1 MERADWPLHTA
12 TPHPYGDRV
21 KKKSASYASDKDI
34 LLKRLRRV
42 EGQVGGI
49 ARMIEDERYCVDV
62 LQQIASMQSA
72 ADAVAMI
79 LLENHV
85 KGCAVDGL
93 RAGKEERVDELVGVI
108 RKYLKR

>member
-1 MERADWPLHTA
+1 MKRQPN
-12 TPHPYGDRV
+12 
-21 KKKSASYASDKDI
+21 SYAADKDN
-34 LLKRLRRV
+34 LLRRLNRI
-42 EGQVGGI
+42 EGQSRGI
-49 ARMIEDERYCVDV
+49 SRMIEEDRYCVDV

-85 KGCAVDGL
+85 KGCVADGL
-93 RAGKEERVDELVGVI
+93 RSGQEERVDEMVGVI

>member
-1 MERADWPLHTA
+1 M
-12 TPHPYGDRV
+12 
-21 KKKSASYASDKDI
+21 KKAASYAAEKER
-34 LLKRLRRV
+34 LLQRLRRI

-49 ARMIEDERYCVDV
+49 SRMIEDDRYCVDV

-85 KGCAVDGL
+85 KGCVVDGL
-93 RAGKEERVDELVGVI
+93 RLGKEERVDEMVGVI

>member
-1 MERADWPLHTA
+1 M
-12 TPHPYGDRV
+12 
-21 KKKSASYASDKDI
+21 KKSPNSYADQKDNV
-34 LLKRLRRV
+34 LRRLNRI
-42 EGQVGGI
+42 EGQIRGI
-49 ARMIEDERYCVDV
+49 SRMLEEDRYCVEV

-85 KGCAVDGL
+85 KGCVADGL
-93 RAGKEERVDELVGVI
+93 RSGNEERVEEVVGVI

>member
-1 MERADWPLHTA
+1 MITTMKRKPN
-12 TPHPYGDRV
+12 
-21 KKKSASYASDKDI
+21 SYAADKDS
-34 LLKRLRRV
+34 LLLRLNRI
-42 EGQVGGI
+42 EGQIRGI
-49 ARMIEDERYCVDV
+49 SRMIEEDRYCVEV

-85 KGCAVDGL
+85 KGCVADGL
-93 RAGKEERVDELVGVI
+93 RSGNEERVEEVVGVI

>member
-1 MERADWPLHTA
+1 M
-12 TPHPYGDRV
+12 
-21 KKKSASYASDKDI
+21 KKNTASYTAEKER
-34 LLKRLRRV
+34 LLQRLRRI

-49 ARMIEDERYCVDV
+49 SRMIEDDRYCVDV

-85 KGCAVDGL
+85 KGCVVDGL
-93 RAGKEERVDELVGVI
+93 RTGKEERVDELVGVI

>member
-1 MERADWPLHTA
+1 MKRQPN
-12 TPHPYGDRV
+12 
-21 KKKSASYASDKDI
+21 SYAADKDN
-34 LLKRLRRV
+34 LLRRLNRI
-42 EGQVGGI
+42 EGQSRGI
-49 ARMIEDERYCVDV
+49 SRMIEEDRYCVDV

-85 KGCAVDGL
+85 KGCVADGL
-93 RAGKEERVDELVGVI
+93 RSGKEERVDEMVGVI

>member
-1 MERADWPLHTA
+1 MKKA
-12 TPHPYGDRV
+12 T
-21 KKKSASYASDKDI
+21 SYAGEKER
-34 LLKRLRRV
+34 LLQRLRRI

-49 ARMIEDERYCVDV
+49 SRMIEDDRYCVDV

-85 KGCAVDGL
+85 KGCVVDGL
-93 RAGKEERVDELVGVI
+93 RAGKEERVDEMVGVI

>member
-1 MERADWPLHTA
+1 MKAKPN
-12 TPHPYGDRV
+12 
-21 KKKSASYASDKDI
+21 SYAGDKEKI
-34 LLKRLRRV
+34 LLRLSRI
-42 EGQVGGI
+42 EGQIRGI
-49 ARMIEDERYCVDV
+49 SRMIEEDRYCVEV

-85 KGCAVDGL
+85 KGCVADGL
-93 RAGKEERVDELVGVI
+93 RTGKEDRVDEMVGVI

>member
-1 MERADWPLHTA
+1 M
-12 TPHPYGDRV
+12 
-21 KKKSASYASDKDI
+21 KKDTASYTAEKER
-34 LLKRLRRV
+34 LLQRLRRI

-49 ARMIEDERYCVDV
+49 SRMIEDDRYCVDV

-85 KGCAVDGL
+85 KGCVVDGL
-93 RAGKEERVDELVGVI
+93 RTGKEERVDELVGVI

>member
-1 MERADWPLHTA
+1 M
-12 TPHPYGDRV
+12 
-21 KKKSASYASDKDI
+21 KKSPNSYADQKDNV
-34 LLKRLRRV
+34 LRRLNRI
-42 EGQVGGI
+42 EGQIRGI
-49 ARMIEDERYCVDV
+49 SRMLEEDRYCVEV

-85 KGCAVDGL
+85 KGCVADGL
-93 RAGKEERVDELVGVI
+93 RSGNEERVEEVVAVI

>member
-1 MERADWPLHTA
+1 MKRKPN
-12 TPHPYGDRV
+12 
-21 KKKSASYASDKDI
+21 SYAADKDN
-34 LLKRLRRV
+34 LLLRLSRI
-42 EGQVGGI
+42 EGQIRGI
-49 ARMIEDERYCVDV
+49 SRMIEEDRYCVDV

-85 KGCAVDGL
+85 KGCVADGL
-93 RAGKEERVDELVGVI
+93 RSGNEERVEEVVGVI

>member
-1 MERADWPLHTA
+1 MKRS
-12 TPHPYGDRV
+12 V
-21 KKKSASYASDKDI
+21 SYAADKER
-34 LLKRLRRV
+34 LLQRLRRI

-49 ARMIEDERYCVDV
+49 SRMIEDDRYCVEI

-72 ADAVAMI
+72 ADAIAMI

-85 KGCAVDGL
+85 KGCVAEGL
-93 RAGKEERVDELVGVI
+93 RSGKEERVDEMVGVI

>member
-1 MERADWPLHTA
+1 MERA
-12 TPHPYGDRV
+12 
-21 KKKSASYASDKDI
+21 SSSYAADKDN
-34 LLKRLRRV
+34 LLLRLHRI

-49 ARMIEDERYCVDV
+49 RRMIQKDRYCVAV

-85 KGCAVDGL
+85 KGCVADGL
-93 RAGKEERVDELVGVI
+93 RTGQEERVDEVVGVV

>member
-1 MERADWPLHTA
+1 MKKHTA
-12 TPHPYGDRV
+12 
-21 KKKSASYASDKDI
+21 SYTAEKER
-34 LLKRLRRV
+34 LLQRLRRI

-49 ARMIEDERYCVDV
+49 SRMIEDDRYCVDV

-85 KGCAVDGL
+85 KGCVVDGL
-93 RAGKEERVDELVGVI
+93 RTGKEERVDELVGVI

>member
-1 MERADWPLHTA
+1 MKKA
-12 TPHPYGDRV
+12 T
-21 KKKSASYASDKDI
+21 SYALDKE
-34 LLKRLRRV
+34 LLLQRLRRI
-42 EGQVGGI
+42 EGQVGGV
-49 ARMIEDERYCVDV
+49 ARMIEDDRYCVDV

-85 KGCAVDGL
+85 KGCVVDGL
-93 RAGKEERVDELVGVI
+93 RTGNEQRVDEVVGVI

>member
-1 MERADWPLHTA
+1 MKIVTNS
-12 TPHPYGDRV
+12 YSGDKGR
-21 KKKSASYASDKDI
+21 
-34 LLKRLRRV
+34 LLSRLNRI
-42 EGQVGGI
+42 EGQIRGI
-49 ARMIEDERYCVDV
+49 SRMIEDDRYCVDV

-85 KGCAVDGL
+85 RGCVVDGL
-93 RAGKEERVDELVGVI
+93 RSGKQERVDEVVGVI

>member
-1 MERADWPLHTA
+1 M
-12 TPHPYGDRV
+12 
-21 KKKSASYASDKDI
+21 KKTTASYAAEKER
-34 LLKRLRRV
+34 LLQRLRRIQ
-42 EGQVGGI
+42 GQIGGI
-49 ARMIEDERYCVDV
+49 SRMIEDDRYCVDV

-85 KGCAVDGL
+85 KGCVVDGL
-93 RAGKEERVDELVGVI
+93 RSGKDERVDEMVGVI